1 MGLSPSLLATGT
13 QPAFSWV
20 ARRRAVPA
28 ASMAESNQVK
38 CPKMQ
43 TFTDS
48 TGREWTVFEV
58 RRQGVDRD
66 GWSYVPEGFGSGW
79 LCFESSGL
87 KRRLSPVPDNWR
99 TASRAELMQM

>member
-1 MGLSPSLLATGT
+1 
-13 QPAFSWV
+13 
-20 ARRRAVPA
+20 
-28 ASMAESNQVK
+28 MAESNQVK
-38 CPKMQ
+38 CLKMQ

-99 TASRAELMQM
+99 TASRAELMQMFARAQAVTRGKMERADDSPDASP